1 MASLFL
7 MRKAGL
13 FGGDGGASASPHP
26 SVGEEIGGRRAQGRA
41 GRPATILGDAMARRT
56 GG

>member
-13 FGGDGGASASPHP
+13 FGGDGPSASPHP
-26 SVGEEIGGRRAQGRA
+26 TVGEEIGQRRAQARS
-41 GRPATILGDAMARRT
+41 GRPGTILGDAMARRT